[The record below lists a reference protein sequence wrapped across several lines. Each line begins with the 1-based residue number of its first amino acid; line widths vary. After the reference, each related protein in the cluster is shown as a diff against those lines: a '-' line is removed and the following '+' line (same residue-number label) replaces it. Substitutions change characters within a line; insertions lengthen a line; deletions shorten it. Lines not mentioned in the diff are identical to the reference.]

1 MLARFFP
8 LLKAEGWE
16 WFPVWRKEINKSL
29 LNFYWGTSA
38 LSSNFKMLKL
48 KIPSNSSQAGGDKS
62 HHSSRICIPLFF
74 AIWTGPIILA
84 ARIHTLL
91 CIDLLPTPSVS
102 ISVYLPHLAL
112 SQIKRSYFRNTHYST
127 LYRICASKF
136 IPRTIMFQNE
146 NVNFWFRQSITGN
159 RHAVLAYLEKNVITS
174 LRHDQNFQVWNQVP
188 YKTVSNYLYFSIT
201 ANKASGTKHTCLNY

>member
-112 SQIKRSYFRNTHYST
+112 SQIERSYFRNTHYGT

-146 NVNFWFRQSITGN
+146 NVNFRFRQSITGN
-159 RHAVLAYLEKNVITS
+159 RHAVLAYLEKKCY
-174 LRHDQNFQVWNQVP
+174 
-188 YKTVSNYLYFSIT
+188 YKSETWPELSGL
-201 ANKASGTKHTCLNY
+201 KSGTIQNSK